1 MSTFEVVPS
10 PVMSS
15 YTECVWTYANE
26 SGCGLPVPL
35 PLVPVGMP
43 WDAVFAKEGGTNVT
57 MTTLKRHSPFRGA
70 KHSRLWSVLCPLLR
84 ILT

>member
-1 MSTFEVVPS
+1 MYISACLSSSPIMSTFEVVPS

-43 WDAVFAKEGGTNVT
+43 WDAVFAKEGER
-57 MTTLKRHSPFRGA
+57 TLP
-70 KHSRLWSVLCPLLR
+70 WQP
-84 ILT
+84 